1 MRRRLEDLQDLIWG
15 GRYSVKLHAAQHA
28 RAEGFTE
35 ADIVETLL
43 NGRELA
49 VYPQD
54 QRMLLLGY
62 INVSKYLKIPLHVVV
77 DYSPY
82 RWVDVV
88 TAYIP
93 DQPYRVISRE
103 RVAILISNHDRY
115 SDRVINPRAQPRQRP
130 RAWRL
135 KGSF

>member
-1 MRRRLEDLQDLIWG
+1 MRRRLEDLQELIWC
-15 GRYSVKLHAAQHA
+15 GRYSVKPHAAQHA

-35 ADIVETLL
+35 SDIVETLL

-54 QRMLLLGY
+54 QRILVLGY
-62 INVSKYLKIPLHVVV
+62 IRVSSQLKIPLHVVV

-88 TAYIP
+88 TAFIP

-103 RVAILISNHDRY
+103 RVAILVSSHDR
-115 SDRVINPRAQPRQRP
+115 SERVINPRAQPRQRP

-135 KGSF
+135 KGV

>member
-15 GRYSVKLHAAQHA
+15 GRYSVKPHASRHA

-49 VYPQD
+49 VYPED
-54 QRMLLLGY
+54 NRMLLLGY
-62 INVSKYLKIPLHVVV
+62 ICVSQNLKIPLHVVV

-88 TAYIP
+88 TAFIP
-93 DQPYRVISRE
+93 DQPYRVVSRE
-103 RVAILISNHDRY
+103 RVAILVQQHDR
-115 SDRVINPRAQPRQRP
+115 SERVINPRTQPRQRP

-135 KGSF
+135 KGA

>member
-1 MRRRLEDLQDLIWG
+1 MRRQTLQDLQELIWC
-15 GRYSVKLHAAQHA
+15 GRYSVKSHAARHA

-35 ADIVETLL
+35 ADIVHTLQ

-49 VYPQD
+49 VYPED
-54 QRMLLLGY
+54 GRMLVLGY
-62 INVSKYLKIPLHVVV
+62 IIISPQLRIPLHVVL

-82 RWVDVV
+82 RWIDVV

-93 DQPYRVISRE
+93 DQPYRIVSRE
-103 RVAILISNHDRY
+103 RVAILVSEDRE
-115 SDRVINPRAQPRQRP
+115 RTIRPREMRSKP

-135 KGSF
+135 KHL

>member
-15 GRYSVKLHAAQHA
+15 GRYSIKPHAARHA

-43 NGRELA
+43 AGRELA
-49 VYPQD
+49 VYPED
-54 QRMLLLGY
+54 SRMLLLGY
-62 INVSKYLKIPLHVVV
+62 IHVSPQLRIPLHVVV

-82 RWVDVV
+82 RWLDIV
-88 TAYIP
+88 TAFIP

-103 RVAILISNHDRY
+103 RVAILVQHDR
-115 SDRVINPRAQPRQRP
+115 SERTINPRAQQPRQRP

-135 KGSF
+135 KGV

>member
-1 MRRRLEDLQDLIWG
+1 MRRTLEDLQDLIWG

-62 INVSKYLKIPLHVVV
+62 INVSKHLKIPLHVVV

-93 DQPYRVISRE
+93 DQPYRVVSRE
-103 RVAILISNHDRY
+103 RVAILISNHDR
-115 SDRVINPRAQPRQRP
+115 SERVINPRSQPRQRP